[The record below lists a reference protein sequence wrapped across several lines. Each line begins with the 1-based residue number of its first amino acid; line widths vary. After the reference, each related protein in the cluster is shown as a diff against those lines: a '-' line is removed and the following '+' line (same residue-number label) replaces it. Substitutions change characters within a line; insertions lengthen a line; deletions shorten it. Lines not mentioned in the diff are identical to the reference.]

1 MGRIFSLDSPLFTFL
16 SKVADLILLNILTM
30 ICCLPIVTVGASM
43 TALHYVVLKMV
54 RDEESYIVRSYFKSF
69 RQNFKQATI
78 IWLIL
83 LLVGAVLIG
92 DIFILSFST
101 IRFSNWIR
109 IALFTVIIL
118 VLLATMHLFP
128 VLSRFDNTIK
138 NTFKNSF
145 FMGILTLP
153 KTILMLLCWV
163 APLVIAAFI
172 VQATPIVFMLGISTP
187 AYLCAKL
194 YNKTFKRFEPEEE
207 IISDDEWTM
216 APLEGEEEGAALEN
230 MSFNEGED
238 TAAAAEAAAEETAD
252 EIQNQEKSPK
262 E

>member
-1 MGRIFSLDSPLFTFL
+1 
-16 SKVADLILLNILTM
+16 
-30 ICCLPIVTVGASM
+30 M

-69 RQNFKQATI
+69 KQNFKQATI

-92 DIFILSFST
+92 DLFILSFST

-109 IALFTVIIL
+109 IALFTVIII
-118 VLLATMHLFP
+118 VLLAAMHLFP

-172 VQATPIVFMLGISTP
+172 VQATPIVFMLGISAP

-207 IISDDEWTM
+207 IVGDDEWTI
-216 APLEGEEEGAALEN
+216 APLEGEED
-230 MSFNEGED
+230 ED
-238 TAAAAEAAAEETAD
+238 
-252 EIQNQEKSPK
+252 QNQE
-262 E
+262 ETEEN

>member
-1 MGRIFSLDSPLFTFL
+1 
-16 SKVADLILLNILTM
+16 
-30 ICCLPIVTVGASM
+30 M

-69 RQNFKQATI
+69 KQNFKQATI

-109 IALFTVIIL
+109 IALFTVIII

-172 VQATPIVFMLGISTP
+172 VQATPIVFMLGISAP

-207 IISDDEWTM
+207 IVGDDEWTI
-216 APLEGEEEGAALEN
+216 APLEGEED
-230 MSFNEGED
+230 ED
-238 TAAAAEAAAEETAD
+238 
-252 EIQNQEKSPK
+252 QNQEKT
-262 E
+262 EEN

>member
-1 MGRIFSLDSPLFTFL
+1 MGRIFSLDSPLFSFL
-16 SKVADLILLNILTM
+16 SKVADLILLNILTL

-69 RQNFKQATI
+69 KQNFKQATI

-92 DIFILSFST
+92 DLFILSFST

-109 IALFTVIIL
+109 IALFTVIII
-118 VLLATMHLFP
+118 VLLAAMHLFP

-172 VQATPIVFMLGISTP
+172 VQATPIVFMLGISAP

-207 IISDDEWTM
+207 IVGDDEWTI
-216 APLEGEEEGAALEN
+216 APLEGEED
-230 MSFNEGED
+230 ED
-238 TAAAAEAAAEETAD
+238 
-252 EIQNQEKSPK
+252 QNQE
-262 E
+262 ETEEN

>member
-1 MGRIFSLDSPLFTFL
+1 
-16 SKVADLILLNILTM
+16 
-30 ICCLPIVTVGASM
+30 M

-69 RQNFKQATI
+69 KQNFKQATI

-83 LLVGAVLIG
+83 MLVGGILLG
-92 DIFILSFST
+92 DIFILNFSA
-101 IRFSNWIR
+101 IPFSNWIR
-109 IALFTVIIL
+109 IALFTVIII

-128 VLSRFDNTIK
+128 VLARFDNTIK

-145 FMGILTLP
+145 FMGILTFP

-163 APLVIAAFI
+163 APLLIAAFI
-172 VQATPIVFMLGISTP
+172 VQATPVVFMLGISAP

-207 IISDDEWTM
+207 IVGDDEWTI
-216 APLEGEEEGAALEN
+216 APLEGEEEAV
-230 MSFNEGED
+230 
-238 TAAAAEAAAEETAD
+238 
-252 EIQNQEKSPK
+252 QEKGEKSGDVPVLDQEPGEKAPNESESPEK
-262 E
+262 AVEER

>member
-1 MGRIFSLDSPLFTFL
+1 MGRLFSLDSPLFSFL
-16 SKVADLILLNILTM
+16 SKVADLILLNILTL

-69 RQNFKQATI
+69 KQNFKQATI

-92 DIFILSFST
+92 DIIILSFST

-109 IALFTVIIL
+109 IALFTVIII

-172 VQATPIVFMLGISTP
+172 VQATPIVFMLGISAP

-207 IISDDEWTM
+207 IVGDDEWTM
-216 APLEGEEEGAALEN
+216 APLEGEEEEAALEEI
-230 MSFNEGED
+230 SSGDGEGTVITDEEVRKETED
-238 TAAAAEAAAEETAD
+238 EN
-252 EIQNQEKSPK
+252 QNQEKT
-262 E
+262 EGN

>member
-1 MGRIFSLDSPLFTFL
+1 MGRIFSLDSPLFSFL
-16 SKVADLILLNILTM
+16 SKVADLILLNILTL

-69 RQNFKQATI
+69 KQNFKQATI

-92 DIFILSFST
+92 DLFILSFST

-109 IALFTVIIL
+109 IALFTVIII

-172 VQATPIVFMLGISTP
+172 VQATPIVFMLGISAP

-207 IISDDEWTM
+207 IVGDDEWTI
-216 APLEGEEEGAALEN
+216 APLEG
-230 MSFNEGED
+230 GED
-238 TAAAAEAAAEETAD
+238 ED
-252 EIQNQEKSPK
+252 QNQE
-262 E
+262 ETEEN

>member
-16 SKVADLILLNILTM
+16 SKVADLILLNILTV
-30 ICCLPIVTVGASM
+30 ICCLPIITVGASM

-54 RDEESYIVRSYFKSF
+54 RDEESYIVRSFFKSF
-69 RQNFKQATI
+69 KQNFKQATI

-92 DIFILSFST
+92 DIIILNFST

-109 IALFTVIIL
+109 VALFTVIVI
-118 VLLATMHLFP
+118 VLLATMHVFP

-145 FMGILTLP
+145 FMGILTFP
-153 KTILMLLCWV
+153 KTILMLICWI

-172 VQATPIVFMLGISTP
+172 VQATPIVFMLGISAP
-187 AYLCAKL
+187 AYLCAML

-207 IISDDEWTM
+207 IVGDDEWTM
-216 APLEGEEEGAALEN
+216 APLEGEEEEGAPWEEIGAE
-230 MSFNEGED
+230 EE
-238 TAAAAEAAAEETAD
+238 AAETAGTEQEEMAEESQNLGKTAD
-252 EIQNQEKSPK
+252 E
-262 E
+262 

>member
-1 MGRIFSLDSPLFTFL
+1 
-16 SKVADLILLNILTM
+16 
-30 ICCLPIVTVGASM
+30 M

-69 RQNFKQATI
+69 KQNFKQATI

-92 DIFILSFST
+92 DLFILSFST

-109 IALFTVIIL
+109 IALFTVIII

-172 VQATPIVFMLGISTP
+172 VQATPIVFMLGISAP

-207 IISDDEWTM
+207 IVGDDEWTI
-216 APLEGEEEGAALEN
+216 APLEGEED
-230 MSFNEGED
+230 ED
-238 TAAAAEAAAEETAD
+238 
-252 EIQNQEKSPK
+252 QNQE
-262 E
+262 ETEEN

>member
-1 MGRIFSLDSPLFTFL
+1 MGRIFSLDSPLFSFL
-16 SKVADLILLNILTM
+16 SKVADLILLNILTL

-69 RQNFKQATI
+69 KQNFKQATI

-109 IALFTVIIL
+109 IALFTVIII

-172 VQATPIVFMLGISTP
+172 VQATPIVFMLGISAP

-207 IISDDEWTM
+207 IVGDDEWTI
-216 APLEGEEEGAALEN
+216 APLEGEED
-230 MSFNEGED
+230 ED
-238 TAAAAEAAAEETAD
+238 
-252 EIQNQEKSPK
+252 QNQE
-262 E
+262 ETEEN

>member
-1 MGRIFSLDSPLFTFL
+1 MGRIFSLDSPLFSFL
-16 SKVADLILLNILTM
+16 SKVADLILLNILTL

-69 RQNFKQATI
+69 KQNFKQATI

-92 DIFILSFST
+92 D
-101 IRFSNWIR
+101 RFSNWIR
-109 IALFTVIIL
+109 IALFTVIII
-118 VLLATMHLFP
+118 VLLAAMHLFP

-172 VQATPIVFMLGISTP
+172 VQATPIVFMLGISAP

-207 IISDDEWTM
+207 IVGDDEWTI
-216 APLEGEEEGAALEN
+216 APLEGEED
-230 MSFNEGED
+230 ED
-238 TAAAAEAAAEETAD
+238 
-252 EIQNQEKSPK
+252 QNQE
-262 E
+262 ETEEN

>member
-1 MGRIFSLDSPLFTFL
+1 MGRIFSLDSPLFSFL
-16 SKVADLILLNILTM
+16 NKVADLILLNILTM
-30 ICCLPIVTVGASM
+30 ICCLPIITIGASM
-43 TALHYVVLKMV
+43 RALHYVVLKMV

-92 DIFILSFST
+92 DVVILNFSA

-109 IALFTVIIL
+109 IALFTVIII

-145 FMGILTLP
+145 FMGILTFP
-153 KTILMLLCWV
+153 KTILMLLCWI

-172 VQATPIVFMLGISTP
+172 VQATPIVFIV
-187 AYLCAKL
+187 
-194 YNKTFKRFEPEEE
+194 
-207 IISDDEWTM
+207 
-216 APLEGEEEGAALEN
+216 
-230 MSFNEGED
+230 
-238 TAAAAEAAAEETAD
+238 
-252 EIQNQEKSPK
+252 
-262 E
+262 

>member
-1 MGRIFSLDSPLFTFL
+1 MGRLFSLDSPLFSFL
-16 SKVADLILLNILTM
+16 SKVADLMLLNILTL

-54 RDEESYIVRSYFKSF
+54 RDEESYIIKSYFKSF
-69 RQNFKQATI
+69 KQNFKQATI

-83 LLVGAVLIG
+83 LLVGAVLVG
-92 DIFILSFST
+92 DIFILNFST
-101 IRFSNWIR
+101 IGFSNWIR
-109 IALFTVIIL
+109 IALFTVIII

-145 FMGILTLP
+145 FMGILTFP
-153 KTILMLLCWV
+153 KTILMLIIWV
-163 APLVIAAFI
+163 APLLIAAVI
-172 VQATPIVFMLGISTP
+172 VQATPIVFMLGISAP

-207 IISDDEWTM
+207 IVGDDEWTI
-216 APLEGEEEGAALEN
+216 APLEGEEEEVPAESGEISGEEEVPAADSKPSEE
-230 MSFNEGED
+230 SSNESD
-238 TAAAAEAAAEETAD
+238 
-252 EIQNQEKSPK
+252 NQEKTV
-262 E
+262 EE

>member
-1 MGRIFSLDSPLFTFL
+1 MGRIFSLDSPLFSFL
-16 SKVADLILLNILTM
+16 SKVADLILLNILTL

-69 RQNFKQATI
+69 KQNFKQATI

-92 DIFILSFST
+92 DLFILSFST

-109 IALFTVIIL
+109 IALFTVIII

-172 VQATPIVFMLGISTP
+172 VQATPIVFMLGISAP

-207 IISDDEWTM
+207 IVGDDEWTI
-216 APLEGEEEGAALEN
+216 APLEGEED
-230 MSFNEGED
+230 ED
-238 TAAAAEAAAEETAD
+238 
-252 EIQNQEKSPK
+252 QNQE
-262 E
+262 ETEEN

>member
-1 MGRIFSLDSPLFTFL
+1 MGRIFSLDSPLFSFL
-16 SKVADLILLNILTM
+16 NKVADLILLNILTM
-30 ICCLPIVTVGASM
+30 ICCLPIITIGASM

-92 DIFILSFST
+92 DVVILNFSA

-109 IALFTVIIL
+109 IALFTVIII

-145 FMGILTLP
+145 FMGILTFP
-153 KTILMLLCWV
+153 KTILMLLCWI

-187 AYLCAKL
+187 AYLCAML

-207 IISDDEWTM
+207 IIGDDEWTM
-216 APLEGEEEGAALEN
+216 APLEGEEE
-230 MSFNEGED
+230 
-238 TAAAAEAAAEETAD
+238 AAAQEEISDAQSREAEVSQNLGKTVD
-252 EIQNQEKSPK
+252 E
-262 E
+262 